1 MKRDFDAEAKTW
13 DQNEGRLR
21 ISLAIAEAMA
31 GALALTGRETVLDY
45 GTGTGIVALRLAP
58 LAREVICADASAGML
73 DVLRGKIGA
82 AGQANMRPVLLDL
95 SRPEPGPALPPLDV
109 VVSSLALHHIA
120 DTAGLAR
127 RFHALLR
134 PGGRLA
140 VADLDPDG
148 GEFHTDN
155 TGVEHFGFDRAPL
168 AALFAA
174 AGFEGVKVETAH
186 TLEKPTASGEVKEFS
201 VFLLT
206 ARRG

>member
-1 MKRDFDAEAKTW
+1 MPRDFDAEARTW

-21 ISLAIAEAMA
+21 MSLAIAEAIA
-31 GALALTGRETVLDY
+31 GALALGGQETVLDY
-45 GTGTGIVALRLAP
+45 GTGTGVVALRLAP

-73 DVLRGKIGA
+73 DVLRGKIAA
-82 AGQANMRPVLLDL
+82 AGQAHMRPLLLDL
-95 SRPEPGPALPPLDV
+95 SRPEPPPALPPVDV

-127 RFHALLR
+127 RLHALLR

-140 VADLDPDG
+140 VADLDLEG
-148 GEFHTDN
+148 GDFHDDN
-155 TGVEHFGFDRAPL
+155 TGVEHFGFDRAAL

-186 TLEKPTASGEVKEFS
+186 TLRKPTASGAVKPFS

-206 ARRG
+206 GRRG